1 MSKKQTREAIVTTFP
16 GLRGIKDKS
25 IHIYKSTSR
34 GSRMERVLKGI
45 PAAKSILQKCGTTT
59 RKIFILVRENPGG
72 HYPNTTAPKKT
83 TTEKSEDDSQFSEIF
98 RCFQEVLEQRDVQ
111 PVFVN
116 VDFEEICHQA
126 ARAKKVLVLALFYP
140 GNNDEHMA
148 RLLKC
153 LAQFKSIYLW
163 IDNAKSQTGR
173 QVKTTFG
180 RKAPVSELMILTP
193 KPNDPCLNVCFSA
206 KIAQGLIYSV
216 ESIG

>member
-1 MSKKQTREAIVTTFP
+1 MLKCEVDSKEFCPI
-16 GLRGIKDKS
+16 
-25 IHIYKSTSR
+25 
-34 GSRMERVLKGI
+34 
-45 PAAKSILQKCGTTT
+45 
-59 RKIFILVRENPGG
+59 GG

-83 TTEKSEDDSQFSEIF
+83 TTEKSEGATRKSSAQAHDLTTDVEDQNSEAVTVTSDSDDDSLMKSVLATSENNATKSIAASQERDDSQFSEIF

-111 PVFVN
+111 PLFVN
-116 VDFEEICHQA
+116 VDLEEICHQA

-173 QVKTTFG
+173 Q
-180 RKAPVSELMILTP
+180 
-193 KPNDPCLNVCFSA
+193 
-206 KIAQGLIYSV
+206 
-216 ESIG
+216 